1 MTQVSKIYRK
11 QFDNKKD
18 AQRYYDALQRRNNLY
33 GRTMCYL
40 VQEHC
45 YEVTSQYT
53 RKENA

>member
-53 RKENA
+53 KKENA